1 MKAEWKMRRYGMA
14 MAALVLAPLLTTPL
28 AAQTTTPPAATA
40 PTAASAAPAA
50 TPQIIL
56 EVLRAGT
63 GPMPSDSDIVII
75 NYEGRLRDGAV
86 FDANPRAPLPV
97 DGVIPGFSEGLKR
110 MQKGGQYR
118 LTIPA
123 ALGYGAQ
130 AQGPIPANSD
140 LIFTVEL
147 LDFGAPA
154 QVRQMMGLPSITLET
169 LSAGAG
175 RNPADGDIV
184 LINYQG
190 RLPDGTV
197 FDSNRGV
204 ALTVAGMIPGF
215 LEGLK
220 QMQPG
225 GHYRLTI
232 PAALGY
238 GERGAGPIPPNSDLT
253 FDVDLIAVRSMGEI
267 ATMMAPASA
276 APVATPPAAR

>member
-1 MKAEWKMRRYGMA
+1 MTMIKQMIRATLLMA
-14 MAALVLAPLLTTPL
+14 LMGAALPV
-28 AAQTTTPPAATA
+28 AAQTATTPA
-40 PTAASAAPAA
+40 AAPAA
-50 TPQIIL
+50 TPQIQL
-56 EVLRAGT
+56 ETLRAGT
-63 GPMPSDSDIVII
+63 GGSPSDSDVVIV
-75 NYEGRLRDGAV
+75 NYEGRLRDGSV
-86 FDANPRAPLPV
+86 FDSNPRAPLPV
-97 DGVIPGFSEGLKR
+97 DGLIPGFTEGLKR

-147 LDFGAPA
+147 IDFGPA
-154 QVRQMMGLPSITLET
+154 SSVRQMLGLPTIALET
-169 LSAGAG
+169 VTAGSG

-184 LINYQG
+184 LINYEG
-190 RLPDGTV
+190 RLADGTV

-215 LEGLK
+215 LDGLK

-225 GHYRLTI
+225 GRYRLTI

-238 GERGAGPIPPNSDLT
+238 GERGAGPIPANSELK
-253 FDVDLIAVRSMGEI
+253 FDVDLIAVRSMAEI
-267 ATMMAPASA
+267 AQMMT
-276 APVATPPAAR
+276 PVGPQR

>member
-1 MKAEWKMRRYGMA
+1 MA
-14 MAALVLAPLLTTPL
+14 TGNERDATTMFNQMIRVAMLLGLAS
-28 AAQTTTPPAATA
+28 A
-40 PTAASAAPAA
+40 PTTAFAQAAVPTTASPAT
-50 TPQIIL
+50 TPQIQL
-56 EVLRAGT
+56 ETLRAGT
-63 GPMPSDSDIVII
+63 GASPTDSDVVVV

-86 FDANPRAPLPV
+86 FDSNPRAPLPV
-97 DGVIPGFSEGLKR
+97 NGLIPGFTEGLKR

-123 ALGYGAQ
+123 ALGYGAE

-147 LDFGAPA
+147 IDFGPA
-154 QVRQMMGLPSITLET
+154 STVRQMMGLPTIALET
-169 LSAGAG
+169 VTAGSG

-184 LINYQG
+184 LINYVG

-197 FDSNRGV
+197 FDSNNGV

-225 GHYRLTI
+225 GRYHLMI
-232 PAALGY
+232 PAGLAY
-238 GERGAGPIPPNSDLT
+238 GERGAGPIPPNSDLR
-253 FDVDLIAVRSMGEI
+253 FDVDLIAVRSMEEI
-267 ATMMAPASA
+267 ARMMT
-276 APVATPPAAR
+276 PVGPPR

>member
-1 MKAEWKMRRYGMA
+1 MKAEWTLRRYGKL
-14 MAALVLAPLLTTPL
+14 MAALMLAAPLVATPL
-28 AAQTTTPPAATA
+28 AAQTTTPAAA
-40 PTAASAAPAA
+40 PSAAPATSAA
-50 TPQIIL
+50 TPQIMI

-63 GPMPSDSDIVII
+63 GGSPSDGDIVIV

-97 DGVIPGFSEGLKR
+97 DGVIPGFSDGLKR

-147 LDFGAPA
+147 LDFGPPA
-154 QVRQMMGLPSITLET
+154 QVRQMMGLPTIALET

-197 FDSNRGV
+197 FDANDGV

-225 GHYRLTI
+225 GRYRLTI
-232 PAALGY
+232 PAAMGY
-238 GERGAGPIPPNSDLT
+238 GERGAGPIPPNTDLT
-253 FDVDLIAVRSMGEI
+253 FDVNLIAVRSMVEI

-276 APVATPPAAR
+276 ASVTPPPAAR